1 MTTNAAENKDNLNDA
16 GSIFQVPKEKTAY
29 AIITV
34 KITNRE
40 KFMEYVKGHI
50 PSVIQYGGKFR
61 FEGIGIESI
70 ENSTFADGQSDM
82 VIIQEW
88 PGRESFYAW
97 WNSEEYKPWKEMR
110 PQGANV
116 TVTLAEQRGN
126 NF

>member
-1 MTTNAAENKDNLNDA
+1 
-16 GSIFQVPKEKTAY
+16 
-29 AIITV
+29 
-34 KITNRE
+34 
-40 KFMEYVKGHI
+40 
-50 PSVIQYGGKFR
+50 
-61 FEGIGIESI
+61 
-70 ENSTFADGQSDM
+70 M

>member
-1 MTTNAAENKDNLNDA
+1 
-16 GSIFQVPKEKTAY
+16 
-29 AIITV
+29 
-34 KITNRE
+34 
-40 KFMEYVKGHI
+40 MEYVKAI
-50 PSVIQYGGKFR
+50 YPASSSTAANSDLKVSALKALKTAPSPTEK
-61 FEGIGIESI
+61 
-70 ENSTFADGQSDM
+70 SDM